1 MVKERTQFCFG
12 CRKETGYTIRREQSV
27 YCIKGKE
34 YAFNVL
40 KAVCEE
46 CGEEVNLPGLMDSN
60 AKLIDEQYREL
71 ENLVSIEDINT
82 LMEVYN
88 IGKAPLS
95 LALGFGEITITRYLK
110 GQYPSVEYSNIIRK
124 ALSDVDFMIN
134 CLENNKAKVGDTAFK
149 KSWSAA
155 MNLKE
160 IVKSVSEKMLITI
173 SYIFEKTGEIT
184 PLALQKILYYIQ
196 GIFLVNYD
204 RPLFSEE
211 CQAWVH
217 GPVYEE
223 VYDIFKGFKYNPIE
237 DKRFVVFRDR
247 YRKLTD
253 EEKEIIDMVINTF
266 GMYSGKALESIT
278 HKEVPWAD
286 AYDGDN
292 VCGYTNAPITKDAI
306 RGYFKSISQ
315 DYDLRSE
322 DGLKEYIKKQ
332 LAC

>member
-1 MVKERTQFCFG
+1 MAKERTQFCIE
-12 CRKETGYTIRREQSV
+12 CRKETGYEIRREQCTH
-27 YCIKGKE
+27 CIKGQE
-34 YAFNVL
+34 YTFNVL

-60 AKLIDEQYREL
+60 AKLIDEQYRNI
-71 ENLVSIEDINT
+71 ENLVSVEDIYT

-95 LALGFGEITITRYLK
+95 LALGFGEITITRYLQ
-110 GQYPSVEYSNIIRK
+110 GQYPSVEYSRIIRK
-124 ALSDVDFMIN
+124 ALSDADFMMD
-134 CLENNKAKVGDTAFK
+134 CLEENKAKVGDTAFR

-155 MNLKE
+155 MKLKE
-160 IVKSVSEKMLITI
+160 IVDSVSEKMLITI

-196 GIFLVNYD
+196 GIFMVNYD

-211 CQAWVH
+211 CKAWVH

-223 VYDIFKGFKYNPIE
+223 VYDMFKGFKYNPIE
-237 DKRFVVFRDR
+237 DKRFVIFKDR
-247 YRKLTD
+247 FQMLTD
-253 EEKEIIDMVINTF
+253 EEKEVIDMVLNSF
-266 GMYSGKALESIT
+266 GMYSGKTLERIT
-278 HKEVPWAD
+278 HKESPWAD

-292 VCGYTNAPITKDAI
+292 VCGYTNEPITKGAI
-306 RGYFKSISQ
+306 REYFKSISQ
-315 DYDLRSE
+315 DFDLKSE
-322 DGLKEYIKKQ
+322 EGLKKYIQSQ